1 MFEIP
6 DAKRVRR
13 EDLYGSASDEEDS
26 PDDQLESAVQEKLH
40 ARLSGLLNISFAED
54 ESGQTDV
61 PPDPPLD
68 GAVGEG
74 PEIDGAEETGEEQFV
89 FRLFRD
95 EEPSHTVVLTKDDE
109 LVGQGGDG
117 GLVVPKRPRSY
128 YFADDPPPE
137 VAKRFRMAAVSA
149 DYLLQDAKRNRWGL
163 EKPWKVTSITIATRK
178 EGHIRDAE
186 SQSSERKRKRPG
198 KKRRIILRVREK
210 AMKEREEAEKKQ
222 SVDKEQHLKE
232 KKKRLNRE
240 KKLKRRAKAR
250 EAKQATC
257 GGGGE
262 GTPENSS
269 RASSPGQE

>member
-40 ARLSGLLNISFAED
+40 ARLSGLLNLSFVED
-54 ESGQTDV
+54 EPGQKDP

-68 GAVGEG
+68 GTVGEG
-74 PEIDGAEETGEEQFV
+74 PEIDGAEDTGEEAFA

-95 EEPSHTVVLTKDDE
+95 EEPSHKVVLTKDDE
-109 LVGQGGDG
+109 LVGRRGEGGF
-117 GLVVPKRPRSY
+117 VVPKRPRSY

-137 VAKRFRMAAVSA
+137 VAKRFQMAAVSA
-149 DYLLQDAKRNRWGL
+149 DYLLKDAKKNRWGL
-163 EKPWKVTSITIATRK
+163 EKPWKVTSITITTIK
-178 EGHIRDAE
+178 QSHIRDHE

-198 KKRRIILRVREK
+198 KKRRILLRVREK

-222 SVDKEQHLKE
+222 LVEKEQHLKD

-250 EAKQATC
+250 EAKQTT
-257 GGGGE
+257 GGDGA
-262 GTPENSS
+262 PENSS